1 MQHNTN
7 NRHFEKHPNFLTYKI
22 IANIKG
28 YIVKVP
34 PSHIESTIM
43 NEAIIIILYKLLY
56 TSSRR
61 RPTLAS
67 S

>member
-1 MQHNTN
+1 MQQNTN
-7 NRHFEKHPNFLTYKI
+7 KPHFEKHQNSLKYKI

-34 PSHIESTIM
+34 PSHIKSTIM
-43 NEAIIIILYKLLY
+43 NEAIIKILYKLLC